1 MADPTGTPLNVR
13 SAPNGTI
20 LGALH
25 NDTPVQITGFTM
37 AGNKTWA
44 RIVPVGN
51 AKRGWVF
58 FDFLS
63 CDGQ

>member
-1 MADPTGTPLNVR
+1 VR
-13 SAPNGTI
+13 SAPKNGTI